1 MVNKELVKN
10 IKRYMFLIYVNL
22 TVESVLNNMINF
34 VESFVYKYCV

>member
-1 MVNKELVKN
+1 
-10 IKRYMFLIYVNL
+10 MFLIYVNL